1 MQVMVSSHTHVLRTT
16 PKRLNSRGVE
26 PSHFLS
32 DNLSKEQAE
41 RSRQLNT
48 SLNAT
53 AEAILSEAMEMK
65 MRRYQVSDQIEVC
78 APVEEVYA
86 IATNPEIVPSYARE
100 IERIELVQRLD
111 ER

>member
-1 MQVMVSSHTHVLRTT
+1 MVLW
-16 PKRLNSRGVE
+16 
-26 PSHFLS
+26 
-32 DNLSKEQAE
+32 
-41 RSRQLNT
+41 RST
-48 SLNAT
+48 
-53 AEAILSEAMEMK
+53 EAILTEAMEMK

-111 ER
+111 ERRALVKSHLRIFKLTLRYLYRYYYRSPTHYSGVQARGSL